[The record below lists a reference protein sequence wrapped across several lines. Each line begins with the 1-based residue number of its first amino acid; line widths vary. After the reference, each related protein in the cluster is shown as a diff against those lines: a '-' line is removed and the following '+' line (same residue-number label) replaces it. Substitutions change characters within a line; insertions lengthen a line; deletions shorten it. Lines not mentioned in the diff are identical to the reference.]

1 MNSRASRRAPAFLR
15 GEPMNDKRAF
25 LLPVIVLLFVGLAS
39 KPTAAQ
45 TATPTTTTTLDFI
58 ATARAGNVPTLTPD
72 DILLKIGGRPQRV
85 QSIQSISGTALTR
98 YVVLIVD
105 EATLYSFEPVVKN
118 AVDQLLA
125 SLAPGDLV
133 AFYGTRAGGTRTSLT
148 PNRKRITDAV
158 ATMKTG
164 PGVLWSCQSDLIRLL
179 EQVAGD
185 LPKGRSS
192 SIAVISR
199 GHPEGPSPQGDSG
212 GGPCTPKR
220 DDLRQ
225 LEEAIAVAQVNLHF
239 FTVDET
245 QRAWSSWG
253 FDNIAGNSGGTSGQL
268 TWKSQDGLVR
278 AIQSPSAYYRV
289 TFAWDAPIDRA
300 QRVELRAKDKNL
312 KVRTSPWLRFK

>member
-1 MNSRASRRAPAFLR
+1 M
-15 GEPMNDKRAF
+15 MDKSAL
-25 LLPVIVLLFVGLAS
+25 LLPAIVLFVA
-39 KPTAAQ
+39 TFAVHTAAAQ
-45 TATPTTTTTLDFI
+45 TAAPAATTTLDFI
-58 ATARAGNVPTLTPD
+58 ATARDGGLPVLSAD
-72 DILLKIGGRPQRV
+72 DISLKVGGRQQRV

-105 EATLYSFEPVVKN
+105 EATLYSFEPVVKS

-133 AFYGTRAGGTRTSLT
+133 AFYGTRPGGTRTSLT
-148 PNRKRITDAV
+148 PNRKRIADAV
-158 ATMKTG
+158 TTMKTG
-164 PGVLWSCQSDLIRLL
+164 PGVLWSCQSDLIRLIGL
-179 EQVAGD
+179 VAGD

-199 GHPEGPSPQGDSG
+199 GHPEGPSPAGDSG
-212 GGPCTPKR
+212 SGPCTPKR

-225 LEEAIAVAQVNLHF
+225 LEEAIAVAQVNLHL

-278 AIQSPSAYYRV
+278 AIQTPSAYYRV

-300 QRVELRAKDKNL
+300 QRVELRAKDKNV
-312 KVRTSPWLRFK
+312 KVRTSPWLRPK